1 MNDTNIKK
9 DINSVIINIE
19 TPHDDTN
26 TSLQELERDNWGRIL
41 NNQTF
46 TKMKDNF
53 RLIKK
58 AVSNFLTEVVND
70 LKVDNTANGKEVL
83 YLSNEDT
90 VISCGDSFIYRI

>member
-9 DINSVIINIE
+9 DIDSVIINIE

-26 TSLQELERDNWGRIL
+26 ASLQELERDNWGRIL

-70 LKVDNTANGKEVL
+70 LKLISDKITENEPSPPTNGSL
-83 YLSNEDT
+83 
-90 VISCGDSFIYRI
+90 